1 MEKDSN
7 NLLRPGKQLKY
18 LNLVCDLMPMTLSQY
33 NNQQSVD
40 MDIETIK
47 KLSKKVFEGL
57 AELHERGIAH
67 RDIKPENIL
76 VDQATSS
83 AKICDF
89 GSAKQLDTHNYGFRV
104 NPETGVMTSSNQT
117 GSVTYISTRYYRAP
131 ELLYGNPYY
140 GTEIDLWAAGC
151 VMAELFSE
159 KTSVYA
165 VSTSTVDGKPHS
177 YNHVLFRGQSN
188 PHQLALIIKAKGMPT
203 T

>member
-1 MEKDSN
+1 MS
-7 NLLRPGKQLKY
+7 RPGKQLKY

-33 NNQQSVD
+33 NNQLNSHCMEKADNLV
-40 MDIETIK
+40 IETIK
-47 KLSKKVFEGL
+47 KLSRKVFEGL

-89 GSAKQLDTHNYGFRV
+89 GSAKQLDTHNYGFRI

-165 VSTSTVDGKPHS
+165 ASTSTLDGKPHS

-188 PHQLALIIKAKGMPT
+188 PHQLALIHKAKGIPT
-203 T
+203 A